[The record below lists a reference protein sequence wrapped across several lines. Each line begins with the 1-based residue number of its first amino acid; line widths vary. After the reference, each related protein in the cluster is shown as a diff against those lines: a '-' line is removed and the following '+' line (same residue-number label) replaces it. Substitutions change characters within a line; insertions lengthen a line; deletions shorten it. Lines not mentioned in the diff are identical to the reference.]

1 MEKGRE
7 RIKEK
12 GTSKETGKEI
22 ENGREEE
29 RELDFFSKYLSIWVA
44 VCIVL
49 GTAIGYLFP
58 GFAQSLSRIEVAN
71 VSIPVA
77 LVLLV
82 MMYPIMLKIN
92 FEEVLNVKRNSKP
105 LTLTVIINWAIKPF
119 TMAFI
124 AWLFMSVIFADL
136 IPPMLQEE
144 YIAGMI
150 LLGLAPCTAMVLVWT
165 YLARGNI
172 NYALVQVSVND
183 LIILML
189 FAPLGALLVG
199 VTTDFPVPVMTI
211 FFSVLFYVA
220 IPLSLAVIT
229 RHAAIKSK
237 GVSWL
242 ENSLIRKIEWVTPA
256 GLLITLVL
264 IFIFQ
269 GDKIINYPLHI
280 LLIAI
285 PLVLQTYFIFFIGYM
300 GARKLRIPYQE
311 AAPSTFI
318 GASNFFELA
327 VAVALILFGID
338 SGATLATVV
347 GVLVEV
353 PVMLHLVSIMKRN
366 RAKFRFGTMA

>member
-1 MEKGRE
+1 M
-7 RIKEK
+7 
-12 GTSKETGKEI
+12 
-22 ENGREEE
+22 EEE

-44 VCIVL
+44 ICIVL
-49 GTAIGYLFP
+49 GTLIGYLFP
-58 GFAQSLSRIEVAN
+58 SFAQYLSSIEVAN
-71 VSIPVA
+71 VSIPIAV
-77 LVLLV
+77 VLLI

-92 FEEVLNVKRNSKP
+92 FEEVLNVKKNSKP
-105 LTLTVIINWAIKPF
+105 LTLTLIVNWAIKPF
-119 TMAFI
+119 TMTFT
-124 AWLFMSVIFADL
+124 AWFFMSVLFADL
-136 IPPMLQEE
+136 IPPVLQEE

-165 YLARGNI
+165 YLARSNI

-183 LIILML
+183 LLILVL

-199 VTTDFPVPVMTI
+199 VTTSFPVPIMTI

-229 RHAAIKSK
+229 RHTVIKKK

-256 GLLITLVL
+256 GLLITLIL

-280 LLIAI
+280 VLIAI
-285 PLVLQTYFIFFIGYM
+285 PLIIQTYLIFFIAYI
-300 GARKLRIPYQE
+300 GARKLKIPYRE

-327 VAVALILFGID
+327 VAVALILFGAG

-353 PVMLHLVSIMKRN
+353 PVMLHLVSIMKSN
-366 RAKFRFGTMA
+366 KAKFEFEPLA